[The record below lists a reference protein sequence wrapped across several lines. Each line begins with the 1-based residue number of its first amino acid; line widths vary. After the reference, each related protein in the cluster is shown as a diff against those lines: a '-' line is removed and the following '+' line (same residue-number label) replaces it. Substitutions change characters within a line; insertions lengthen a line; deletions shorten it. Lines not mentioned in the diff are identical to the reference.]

1 MRFELGSFASSS
13 SWFLNGYVEND
24 YDMPTLNL
32 DTHQD
37 EDEDLRFS
45 SPWIFIMLTFAFMM
59 SHYAHDA

>member
-13 SWFLNGYVEND
+13 SWFLKGCVEND

-32 DTHQD
+32 DTYQD

-45 SPWIFIMLTFAFMM
+45 IL
-59 SHYAHDA
+59 HGLLL